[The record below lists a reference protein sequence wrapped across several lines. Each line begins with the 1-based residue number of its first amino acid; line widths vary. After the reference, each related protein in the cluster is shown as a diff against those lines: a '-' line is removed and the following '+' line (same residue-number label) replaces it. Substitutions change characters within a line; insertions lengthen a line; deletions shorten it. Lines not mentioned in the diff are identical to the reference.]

1 MRIIHFLW
9 QKLVK
14 GSELAIT
21 VVKVV
26 ISYLFHKLF
35 LDDFIKK
42 KIWNVRDV
50 MGHGAKNFMIGTNVN
65 FFGQD

>member
-1 MRIIHFLW
+1 M
-9 QKLVK
+9 
-14 GSELAIT
+14 A
-21 VVKVV
+21 KVGYYGGESGHI